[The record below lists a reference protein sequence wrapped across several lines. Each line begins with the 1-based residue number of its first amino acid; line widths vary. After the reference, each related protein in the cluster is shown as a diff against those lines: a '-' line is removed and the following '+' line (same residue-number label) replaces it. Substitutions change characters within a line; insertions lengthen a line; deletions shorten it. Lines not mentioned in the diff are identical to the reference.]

1 MKIVGMEGC
10 KLKLSFGPDAPKR
23 ALERKI
29 FMSTS
34 KAGILGVALFG
45 LFNLALAGQG
55 DLLHASSGIT
65 FPLKIEQRF
74 ARGYLDPSVM
84 SEKSV
89 KVEYLYGDG
98 TRVIVR
104 VRPAP
109 ADAKGPRVLQGDSH
123 SDATPSFM
131 KEFESL
137 KAKFTDPDD
146 SARVV
151 SQTRFHAALHKK
163 GPVGM
168 KATIQAKEN
177 HDILLCERN
186 GYFVSFTLTYPKS
199 QWLKYGLTYTDVAH
213 FLGWP
218 PLKVAGSDNTSSQKQ

>member
-1 MKIVGMEGC
+1 
-10 KLKLSFGPDAPKR
+10 
-23 ALERKI
+23 
-29 FMSTS
+29 
-34 KAGILGVALFG
+34 
-45 LFNLALAGQG
+45 
-55 DLLHASSGIT
+55 
-65 FPLKIEQRF
+65 
-74 ARGYLDPSVM
+74 
-84 SEKSV
+84 
-89 KVEYLYGDG
+89 
-98 TRVIVR
+98 
-104 VRPAP
+104 
-109 ADAKGPRVLQGDSH
+109 
-123 SDATPSFM
+123 
-131 KEFESL
+131 L

-199 QWLKYGLTYTDVAH
+199 QWLRYGLTYTDVAH